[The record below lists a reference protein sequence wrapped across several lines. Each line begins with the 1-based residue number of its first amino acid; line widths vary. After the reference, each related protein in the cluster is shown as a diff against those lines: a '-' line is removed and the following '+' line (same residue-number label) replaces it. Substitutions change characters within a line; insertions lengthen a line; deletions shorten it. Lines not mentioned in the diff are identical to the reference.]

1 MCWAALLV
9 LGLSSVDGAA
19 TRGSVSISALAPAD
33 EYFGRLKLSPF
44 GIRHKIFSLKDD
56 LHHGR
61 MRPDSIEHDAEL
73 IDDALRD
80 WFARYPQDPWLPAT
94 AWNLATLYEELPGQ
108 EAQSLATTT
117 LAFVQKSFAD
127 TPYAG
132 LAARNIKRGVGVR
145 PWPHWA
151 GLSPPS
157 AAPSPIV
164 AETPNDASSLVASI
178 LAQSDAHGANT
189 LEARYWA
196 LSKGGADPSYARA
209 AWQLAALYER
219 LPGEDSRKRAIRFLA
234 LLVDR
239 YEDSVYGRWALRD
252 LERGVGAH

>member
-1 MCWAALLV
+1 
-9 LGLSSVDGAA
+9 
-19 TRGSVSISALAPAD
+19 
-33 EYFGRLKLSPF
+33 
-44 GIRHKIFSLKDD
+44 
-56 LHHGR
+56 
-61 MRPDSIEHDAEL
+61 
-73 IDDALRD
+73 
-80 WFARYPQDPWLPAT
+80 
-94 AWNLATLYEELPGQ
+94 
-108 EAQSLATTT
+108 
-117 LAFVQKSFAD
+117 
-127 TPYAG
+127 
-132 LAARNIKRGVGVR
+132 
-145 PWPHWA
+145 
-151 GLSPPS
+151 
-157 AAPSPIV
+157 V